1 MILKEDEFE
10 VLKPKDKQD
19 QDDQNDQDKEDQ
31 DQDDN
36 DDDGDNEDQDDDGD
50 QDDNDQT
57 NGNGNTGGKKG
68 QKSEEDE
75 DGSGEEDGDQES
87 EEDEEEYDDDYEP
100 GMFGEVEELKDL
112 TKIKDVQDTI
122 RKSLNSSYGSLPGA
136 IQEYVKK
143 FVLKPSVVNWK
154 QMLAKFID
162 QISEKQKYVMGN
174 KRFIHQDIYLYG
186 NKSDVKLDTIVVG
199 VDISGSITEKQA
211 QVFTNELNSIL
222 SGVDYEKVIVL
233 YCDTQVQEKYTE
245 TYKKGQKIKIK
256 FISGGGTAFQPVFDW
271 VKAKK
276 IVPSVLIYF
285 TDLYGPIPEKPQWKE
300 RVIWGCTI
308 SRKGDDFTNQK
319 QSVKGFGEFV
329 PIVIEEN

>member
-19 QDDQNDQDKEDQ
+19 QDNQKDQNQ

-36 DDDGDNEDQDDDGD
+36 DDQDENDGEDQDQDDDGD
-50 QDDNDQT
+50 SEDQD
-57 NGNGNTGGKKG
+57 NGGGDSSNSGGDTDDDDDKNGQGG
-68 QKSEEDE
+68 QESDE
-75 DGSGEEDGDQES
+75 D
-87 EEDEEEYDDDYEP
+87 DEEFDDDYEP

-285 TDLYGPIPEKPQWKE
+285 TDLYGPIPEKPQWKD